1 MLSGSDLSKYFDQKS
16 NKAYSSFLDT
26 TKKTRLF
33 KDAYTR
39 LVEERYANLA
49 TQKNYDELSSVI
61 VTDGT
66 FSINNN
72 KIYTTN
78 LVISGVTAI
87 SATVLEVTTRLTH
100 NMSTGDTFTISGVSG
115 TGNLVTYA
123 NATGTVT
130 STPTTTTFRFTVISS
145 TGTYT
150 TNTGVL
156 TNPKL
161 ISDYLHL
168 LAVKCKFSQLRSPA
182 PTGTSEFTDATNTTP
197 IVLTFSTKN
206 NLRSG
211 QLLTISNVGGN
222 TNANGTYYIKKLN
235 SKKISLYYDVK
246 LTSEVQGNGTY
257 TSGGIT
263 TIVTYNYARPYI
275 SDRKISSYGEPNVD
289 YPRYETD
296 RNQLKFTPLTE
307 TCSEITI
314 DYIKTY
320 PYIFDLTDTVVDL
333 SLYWNEKFLFS
344 WIDRAVIIFTTMVKD
359 GELYKLETNEIQLNS

>member
-16 NKAYSSFLDT
+16 NKAYSSFLDS

-49 TQKNYDELSSVI
+49 TQKNYDELSSII
-61 VTDGT
+61 VTDSA

-72 KIYTTN
+72 KIYTSN
-78 LVISGVTAI
+78 LLISGVTAI
-87 SATVLEVTTRLTH
+87 SATVLEVTTRLAH
-100 NMSTGDTFTISGVSG
+100 NMIVGDTFTISGVAG

-123 NATGTVT
+123 NASGTVT
-130 STPTTTTFRFTVISS
+130 SAPTTTTFRFTVTSS

-150 TNTGVL
+150 ANTGVL

-182 PTGTSEFTDATNTTP
+182 PTGTSEFTSVTNANP
-197 IVLTFSTKN
+197 IVITFASPN

-211 QLLTISNVGGN
+211 ELLTISGVLGN

-235 SKKISLYYDVK
+235 SKKISLWYDAK
-246 LTSEVQGNGTY
+246 LTSEVHGNGAY
-257 TSGGIT
+257 TSGGT
-263 TIVTYNYARPYI
+263 TSIVTYNYARPYI
-275 SDRKISSYGEPNVD
+275 SDRKISSYGKPSVD
-289 YPRYETD
+289 YPRFETD
-296 RNQLKFTPLTE
+296 KNTLKFTPSTE

-320 PYIFDLTDTVVDL
+320 PYTFDLTDTVVDL
-333 SLYWNEKFLFS
+333 SLYWDEKFLFS

-359 GELYKLETNEIQLNS
+359 GELYKLEMNEIQLNS